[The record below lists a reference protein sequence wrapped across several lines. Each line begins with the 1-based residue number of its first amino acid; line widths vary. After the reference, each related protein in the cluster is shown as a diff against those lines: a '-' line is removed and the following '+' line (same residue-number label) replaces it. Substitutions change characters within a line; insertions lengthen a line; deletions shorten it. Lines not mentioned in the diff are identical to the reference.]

1 MRSNRGN
8 TNLRVRR
15 RKSNSFQEFD
25 RLPEQLREWL
35 RNAVLPWSSR
45 SVQRIYQRVIAT
57 TGDVS
62 FAIAELERLQE
73 LQLAKDK
80 QEQQG
85 DG

>member
-1 MRSNRGN
+1 
-8 TNLRVRR
+8 
-15 RKSNSFQEFD
+15 
-25 RLPEQLREWL
+25 L

-45 SVQRIYQRVIAT
+45 SVQRVYQRVIAT

-80 QEQQG
+80 QEQHS
-85 DG
+85 DS

>member
-8 TNLRVRR
+8 TNLRIRR

-45 SVQRIYQRVIAT
+45 SVKRVYQRVITT

-80 QEQQG
+80 QKPHS
-85 DG
+85 DD

>member
-8 TNLRVRR
+8 TNLRIRR

-25 RLPEQLREWL
+25 SLPKQLREWL

-45 SVQRIYQRVIAT
+45 SVQRVYQRVIET
-57 TGDVS
+57 TGDIS

-80 QEQQG
+80 QEQHS
-85 DG
+85 DS